1 MIRKKPRE
9 SREKNQRETEE
20 MYKSFG
26 SGFNPRQKSISFLQR
41 FFCNAIFIGIVTG
54 KNLVV
59 RSKEKTQTTTHPRS
73 NQQEQQKNR
82 LTAVTFGLK
91 INFISL
97 LCFVFGKCFNP
108 GFSSTLRKNKNENCF
123 QERKK

>member
-1 MIRKKPRE
+1 MIVLYRKKPRE

-41 FFCNAIFIGIVTG
+41 FFFCNAIFIGIVTG

-73 NQQEQQKNR
+73 NQQEQQKIVSQR
-82 LTAVTFGLK
+82 LRLV
-91 INFISL
+91 
-97 LCFVFGKCFNP
+97 
-108 GFSSTLRKNKNENCF
+108 
-123 QERKK
+123 

>member
-1 MIRKKPRE
+1 MIGLNKFLIHPGKSQE
-9 SREKNQRETEE
+9 NQEKKNQRETEE
-20 MYKSFG
+20 MCKSFG

-73 NQQEQQKNR
+73 NQQEQQKIVSQR
-82 LTAVTFGLK
+82 L
-91 INFISL
+91 L
-97 LCFVFGKCFNP
+97 LV
-108 GFSSTLRKNKNENCF
+108 
-123 QERKK
+123 

>member
-1 MIRKKPRE
+1 MPFTKNIKLHADEKSGDANEQEKAKRIKR
-9 SREKNQRETEE
+9 KNQRETEE

-41 FFCNAIFIGIVTG
+41 FFFCNAIFIGIVTG

-73 NQQEQQKNR
+73 NQQEQQKIVSQR
-82 LTAVTFGLK
+82 LRLV
-91 INFISL
+91 
-97 LCFVFGKCFNP
+97 
-108 GFSSTLRKNKNENCF
+108 
-123 QERKK
+123 